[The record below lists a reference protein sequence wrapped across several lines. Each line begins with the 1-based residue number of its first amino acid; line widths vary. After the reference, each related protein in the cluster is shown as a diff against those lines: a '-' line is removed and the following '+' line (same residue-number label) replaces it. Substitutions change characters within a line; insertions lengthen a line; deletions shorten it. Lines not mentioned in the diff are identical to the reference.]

1 MSTHDIMPLVYF
13 LLIYDSQQV
22 GWAVTFGEPHCE
34 RSQPMT
40 HDFYHV
46 NLSWECSAMGH
57 HAAHFTVSHLSLI
70 YIYTVPCGF
79 FKVMIADWRSVR
91 YGLDVLQSS

>member
-40 HDFYHV
+40 HDFYHA
-46 NLSWECSAMGH
+46 NLS
-57 HAAHFTVSHLSLI
+57 
-70 YIYTVPCGF
+70 
-79 FKVMIADWRSVR
+79 
-91 YGLDVLQSS
+91 